1 MGRKAPMSMT
11 CTGPYGAMTMA
22 GAMQRCTSGPGGLG
36 GCRTGAK
43 QRCGTSRFRRY
54 SPRLRTWSTRPT
66 PLVLLSTSGTPTI
79 TFVFLVLRRPIV
91 VRRVRRRVRGRFA
104 GFFGSRHGSLM
115 VLSPALPGQHVL
127 VLLTPP
133 LTRYVLLQAV
143 LPMGRRR
150 LANTIGEIVMS
161 THRAAGG
168 FHITSTAVQR
178 GSGPHAR
185 AITSGFVSA
194 ETHIFEVL

>member
-1 MGRKAPMSMT
+1 
-11 CTGPYGAMTMA
+11 
-22 GAMQRCTSGPGGLG
+22 
-36 GCRTGAK
+36 
-43 QRCGTSRFRRY
+43 
-54 SPRLRTWSTRPT
+54 
-66 PLVLLSTSGTPTI
+66 
-79 TFVFLVLRRPIV
+79 
-91 VRRVRRRVRGRFA
+91 
-104 GFFGSRHGSLM
+104 M
-115 VLSPALPGQHVL
+115 VLSPALPGQHIL

-133 LTRYVLLQAV
+133 ITGHVLLLLQAV
-143 LPMGRRR
+143 LPVGRSR

-185 AITSGFVSA
+185 AVAPRVVSA